1 MINQLFNT
9 NPSTEILIK
18 CLNAIGWLDINDSR
32 VFIRTDLDNA
42 NIAAKVKLIYPELKD
57 YYIPCKQYKY
67 LRTWTTK
74 SVITIARQLL
84 KTVGWTITGT
94 EKVINNNKN
103 MVYKLAKLNKSK
115 TNIQAVPTIIK
126 TPHPATITN
135 YNCQQQY
142 NNIHTIQQQNKFIV
156 VWN

>member
-9 NPSTEILIK
+9 SPSNDIIIK
-18 CLNAIGWLDINDSR
+18 CLNAIGWLSFNDTR

-57 YYIPCKQYKY
+57 YYIPCKQHKY

-74 SVITIARQLL
+74 SVITITRQLL
-84 KTVGWTITGT
+84 KTVGWTIIGI
-94 EKVINNNKN
+94 EKVINNKKN
-103 MVYKLAKLNKSK
+103 MVYKLAKCNNFKLSNNQPITPIKH
-115 TNIQAVPTIIK
+115 TPT
-126 TPHPATITN
+126 PATIN
-135 YNCQQQY
+135 
-142 NNIHTIQQQNKFIV
+142 NNIQTIQPQNKFIV